1 MMKKLFLIRHAKSSW
16 DEEGLTDFERPL
28 NKRGKRDAPFMAS
41 LLNKEKIK
49 PDLIISSPANRAIS
63 TAQIFAEELDYPSEK
78 ILIEKIIYLSGIKQL
93 EEIVQ
98 SIPDSNK
105 TVLIFGHNPS
115 LTYYANHLGNKFID
129 NIPTCGIVGL
139 EPGDKSWREVERGI
153 CKTFFFEYPKKYF

>member
-41 LLNKEKIK
+41 LLNKEKII
-49 PDLIISSPANRAIS
+49 PDFIISSPANRAIS
-63 TAQIFAEELDYPSEK
+63 TAQIFAEELNYPSEK
-78 ILIEKIIYLSGIKQL
+78 ILIEKIIYLSGIKEL

-98 SIPDSNK
+98 SIPDTYK
-105 TVLIFGHNPS
+105 TVLLFGHNPS

-139 EPGDKSWREVERGI
+139 EFKNKSWREVERGI